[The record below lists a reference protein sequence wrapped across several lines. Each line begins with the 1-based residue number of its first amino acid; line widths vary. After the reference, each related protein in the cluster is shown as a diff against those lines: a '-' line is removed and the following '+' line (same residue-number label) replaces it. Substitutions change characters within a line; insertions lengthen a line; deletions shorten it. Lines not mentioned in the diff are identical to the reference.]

1 MIKTFLSEFIYGGM
15 DGIITT
21 SSIVSGVLGA
31 DISYNYAFI
40 LGISSLF
47 SDGFS
52 MGISRYNSLSNV
64 HNNDSKHNP
73 IVSGFA
79 TFLSFIIVG
88 FLPLI
93 PFLILDKNNNDK
105 EYIKQTILLFTLFS
119 FFLVGFIKGI
129 YVKKVFYSI
138 FETIII
144 GSIASLMS
152 YYIAKYFK

>member
-21 SSIVSGVLGA
+21 SSIVYGVLGA

-64 HNNDSKHNP
+64 HSNDSKHNP

-79 TFLSFIIVG
+79 TFLSFIMVG

-93 PFLILDKNNNDK
+93 PFLIIDEKSDKD
-105 EYIKQTILLFTLFS
+105 YIKQIILLFTLFS

-129 YVKKVFYSI
+129 YIKKVFYSI

-152 YYIAKYFK
+152 YYIARYFK